1 MEIRLTRCH
10 DLIYLQPF
18 VLDYHETLLS
28 LLDVM
33 SEVYNKIFKLLGP
46 SAFPQSQHYMGPLG
60 PLSPHPGVSY
70 LFPESSVSQN
80 PGTNPIQIPAS
91 AQFGDTDVN
100 SSLWGIANSSNIG
113 TGPAIGTSSHG
124 SALANSQM
132 GNWSGPWG
140 DMVIKADN
148 KIKVYHKVFHQHYST
163 ELQKITTSLLKDL
176 DQLARNGIREEFA
189 SLDPLLRNLTSFDDP
204 PLTANGKFGPEF
216 DFAG

>member
-1 MEIRLTRCH
+1 MKIRLTRCH
-10 DLIYLQPF
+10 DLICLQPF

-33 SEVYNKIFKLLGP
+33 SEVYNKISKLLGP
-46 SAFPQSQHYMGPLG
+46 SPFPQSQHYMGPLG

-70 LFPESSVSQN
+70 LFPESSASQN
-80 PGTNPIQIPAS
+80 LGANPTQNPAS
-91 AQFGDTDVN
+91 AQFGDTDVD

-132 GNWSGPWG
+132 SNWSGSWG

-148 KIKVYHKVFHQHYST
+148 KIK
-163 ELQKITTSLLKDL
+163 KITTSLLKDL

-216 DFAG
+216 DIVG